1 MAYIYLI
8 ANDINDKVYV
18 GKTEASIEKR
28 FKQHCSESYKERCK
42 NRPLYRAMQKYGIEH
57 FSVKL
62 LEETEQPETREIY
75 WIDKFNSYYYGYN
88 ATHGGDGKKYLDYQ
102 AIYNTYKVSQSLT
115 DTAKIF
121 GLSIDSASKI
131 VSQFEKPKTGA
142 QVVLAKYGKPINM
155 FSLDNI
161 FENSFSSVKEAARF
175 LIANG
180 LASPNAPD
188 SSTGKHIRECANG
201 KRNTAYSKIWQWA

>member
-8 ANDINDKVYV
+8 TNDINDKVYV
-18 GKTEASIEKR
+18 GKTESSIEKR
-28 FKQHCSESYKERCK
+28 FKQHCSESFKDRCK

-62 LEETEQPETREIY
+62 LEETEQPEVREVY
-75 WIDKFNSYYYGYN
+75 WIDKFQSYYNGYN

-102 AIYNTYKVSQSLT
+102 AIYDAYKVSQSLT
-115 DTAKIF
+115 DTAKLF
-121 GLSIDSASKI
+121 GVSVDSVSKI
-131 VSQFEKPKTGA
+131 VNQFEKPKTGA
-142 QVVLAKYGKPINM
+142 QVMISKYGRPVNM
-155 FSLDNI
+155 LSLDNS
-161 FENSFSSVKEAARF
+161 FENSFSSVREAARF

-180 LASPNAPD
+180 LASANAQD